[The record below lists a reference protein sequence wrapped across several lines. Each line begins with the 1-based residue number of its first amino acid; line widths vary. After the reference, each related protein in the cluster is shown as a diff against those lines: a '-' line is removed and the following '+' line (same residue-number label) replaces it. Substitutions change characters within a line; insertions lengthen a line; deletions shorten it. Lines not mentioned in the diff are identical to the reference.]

1 MSSNLDS
8 LSDEALAQK
17 ARNGDRAAFEVLC
30 TRYLP
35 TVYNRLR
42 ALVPADVVE
51 DITQEVLIA
60 AMRGIRRFGGHSTFR
75 TWLSAIT
82 RHKVADFYRQRSRRP
97 QTTALDDEL
106 QQSNG
111 QAWEEHAAVRVAL
124 SRLPEHYQEIIL
136 LRFSDGLAFQDIA
149 DTLGIS
155 LEATKSRYR
164 RAIAAIAE
172 ELRR

>member
-17 ARNGDRAAFEVLC
+17 ARCGDRAAFEVLC
-30 TRYLP
+30 TRHLP
-35 TVYNRLR
+35 IVYNRLR
-42 ALVPADVVE
+42 ALVPPDAVE
-51 DITQEVLIA
+51 DITQEVFIA
-60 AMRGIRRFGGHSTFR
+60 AMHAVRRFHGRSTFR

-97 QTTALDDEL
+97 ETTPIDDEL

-111 QAWEEHAAVRVAL
+111 QSWEEHAAVRIAL

-136 LRFSDGLAFQDIA
+136 LRFAEGMPFQEIA
-149 DTLGIS
+149 DVLGIS